1 MSESAA
7 GPSRTYVMTHTDT
20 ERRRLAL
27 QASIINPF
35 TNRLLRDAGIAGGMH
50 VLDFACGVGDVSLN
64 VGRLV
69 GGNGSVTGVDIDP
82 EALAIAT
89 ARAKEEGLDHV
100 RFVQADLD
108 TFEPGTQYD
117 AVTARHIL
125 IHAPDPVALIR
136 RARSFV
142 RPGGVLAFQ
151 EYDLSFSGP
160 KFNDMP
166 VWTACSN
173 AITAVFERAGLPVRA
188 GALLYTWFLEAA
200 LPIPECRLEFLVEGG
215 ENSLYYEWLAETMR
229 SLMPKMV
236 ALGILPP
243 DTMDLDTLRVD
254 LRREAANTRRPL
266 IVGPMGAAFVRTPI
280 HSQA

>member
-1 MSESAA
+1 MSQPGA
-7 GPSRTYVMTHTDT
+7 GPSRTYVMTHTDM

-27 QASIINPF
+27 QAAIINPF
-35 TNRLLRDAGIAGGMH
+35 TNRFLRDAGIAGGMH

-69 GGNGSVTGVDIDP
+69 GAHGSVVGVDIDP
-82 EALAIAT
+82 EALEIAT

-100 RFVQADLD
+100 RFVQADLG

-125 IHAPDPVALIR
+125 IHTPDPVALIR
-136 RARSFV
+136 RARSFL

-160 KFNDMP
+160 KFDDMP
-166 VWTACSN
+166 VWGACSN
-173 AITAVFERAGLPVRA
+173 AITMLFERAGLPVRA
-188 GALLYTWFLEAA
+188 GALLYSWFLEAG

-215 ENSLYYEWLAETMR
+215 EDSLYYEWLAETMR

-236 ALGILPP
+236 ALGIFHP
-243 DTMDLDTLRVD
+243 DSLDLDTLREE
-254 LRREAANTRRPL
+254 LRREAANARRPL
-266 IVGPMGAAFVRTPI
+266 IVGPMGGAFVRTPI
-280 HSQA
+280 